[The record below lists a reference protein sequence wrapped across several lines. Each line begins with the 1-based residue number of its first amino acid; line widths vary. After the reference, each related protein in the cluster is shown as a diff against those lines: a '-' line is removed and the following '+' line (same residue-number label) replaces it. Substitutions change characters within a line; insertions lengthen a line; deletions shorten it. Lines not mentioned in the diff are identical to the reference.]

1 MATYDYQALDS
12 IIHSRIR
19 LSVLAILSAVERADF
34 TWLRDQTGATDGN
47 LGTHLRKLEDAGYVD
62 VDKRIVDRKPLS
74 RYRLT
79 ERGRAAFAEYVSN
92 LERLLRDAPR
102 SPDDDQ
108 T

>member
-12 IIHSRIR
+12 LIHSRIR
-19 LSVLAILSAVERADF
+19 LSVLAILSAVESAEF

-47 LGTHLRKLEDAGYVD
+47 LGTHLRKLEEAGYVD

-79 ERGRAAFAEYVSN
+79 GRGREAFAAYVSQ
-92 LERLLRDAPR
+92 LENLLRDAPR
-102 SPDDDQ
+102 GPGDEGR
-108 T
+108 